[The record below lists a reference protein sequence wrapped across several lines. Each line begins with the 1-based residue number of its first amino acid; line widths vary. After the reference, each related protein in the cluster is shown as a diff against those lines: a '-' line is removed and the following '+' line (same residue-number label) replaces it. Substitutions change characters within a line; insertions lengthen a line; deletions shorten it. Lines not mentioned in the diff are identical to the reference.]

1 MHQSFV
7 NETTITNPQERA
19 RDKEYARV
27 LLRHCSH
34 NAGLIA
40 MICFKINQS
49 PCYFKLGCK
58 ALLTN
63 NWCITKKPVELTG

>member
-63 NWCITKKPVELTG
+63 N